1 MKSFFTKLFSPI
13 LNLFETANTSGTPA
27 TSPANYKPSH
37 RLILIVVGTLFTLLS
52 LGLCVIAI
60 NSGIMGGLFPA
71 IIFFAVGLVAVV
83 VGSLGSDHA
92 VAKIWGNK

>member
-13 LNLFETANTSGTPA
+13 LNLFETANTSGI
-27 TSPANYKPSH
+27 PANYKPSH